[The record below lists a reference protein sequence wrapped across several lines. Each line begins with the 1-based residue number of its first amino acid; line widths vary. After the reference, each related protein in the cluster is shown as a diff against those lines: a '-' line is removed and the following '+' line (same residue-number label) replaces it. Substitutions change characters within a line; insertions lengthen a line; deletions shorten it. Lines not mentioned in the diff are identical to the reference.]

1 MRVRASLLA
10 GICASAISFPAFAQ
24 DATGDD
30 LEDPRFSTNVIIVTA
45 PVSYTHLTLP
55 TKA

>member
-24 DATGDD
+24 EATDDD
-30 LEDPRFSTNVIIVTA
+30 LEDPRLSSNVIIVTA
-45 PVSYTHLTLP
+45 QR
-55 TKA
+55 